1 MGNTIGGG
9 LLVWFRSAP
18 DLIKRNKSMFEYM
31 SKIQVFVF
39 AIFAILAAM
48 AICYYAEHDRTILL
62 LGVYPACAF
71 GALGFVAWMEA
82 E

>member
-1 MGNTIGGG
+1 MAIFT
-9 LLVWFRSAP
+9 
-18 DLIKRNKSMFEYM
+18 
-31 SKIQVFVF
+31 KIQFFFFVM
-39 AIFAILAAM
+39 FAILAAF

-71 GALGFVAWMEA
+71 TLLGFVAWMEA

>member
-1 MGNTIGGG
+1 
-9 LLVWFRSAP
+9 
-18 DLIKRNKSMFEYM
+18 MFQFFN
-31 SKIQVFVF
+31 KIQVFAF
-39 AIFAILAAM
+39 IAAAILAVF

-71 GALGFVAWMEA
+71 TLLGFVAWMEA

>member
-1 MGNTIGGG
+1 
-9 LLVWFRSAP
+9 
-18 DLIKRNKSMFEYM
+18 MFQFFN
-31 SKIQVFVF
+31 KIQVFAF
-39 AIFAILAAM
+39 IIAAILAAF

-71 GALGFVAWMEA
+71 TLLGFVAWMEA

>member
-1 MGNTIGGG
+1 
-9 LLVWFRSAP
+9 
-18 DLIKRNKSMFEYM
+18 MFEYM

-39 AIFAILAAM
+39 VIFAILAIM
-48 AICYYAEHDRTILL
+48 AVCYYAEHDRTILL

-71 GALGFVAWMEA
+71 TLLGFVAWMEA

>member
-1 MGNTIGGG
+1 
-9 LLVWFRSAP
+9 
-18 DLIKRNKSMFEYM
+18 MFQFF
-31 SKIQVFVF
+31 SKIQVFAF
-39 AIFAILAAM
+39 IIAAILAAF

-71 GALGFVAWMEA
+71 TLLGFVAWMEA